1 VSSFIWNL
9 PFAENSSSPI
19 LRRVIAGWQVNAIN
33 TIYGGQPLTV
43 LSGKDPLLN
52 GDNLETANLVGSPAM
67 AGGRAKSAQIAEWFN
82 TAAFAQPA
90 TGTFGTA
97 GDSILT
103 GPGLWNTDFGI
114 YKTFKFR
121 ENMHLQIRGQF
132 YNVFNHPALGNPNT
146 TLSNGSFG
154 KITST
159 GTPRVVELG
168 AHLEF

>member
-1 VSSFIWNL
+1 
-9 PFAENSSSPI
+9 
-19 LRRVIAGWQVNAIN
+19 VNAIN
-33 TIYGGQPLTV
+33 TVYSGQPLTV

-52 GDNLETANLVGSPAM
+52 GDNLETANLVGNPRLV
-67 AGGRAKSAQIAEWFN
+67 GGRPKNFQIAQWFN
-82 TAAFAQPA
+82 TGAFVQPA

-97 GDSILT
+97 GDGILT

-114 YKTFKFR
+114 YKTFKIR

-132 YNVFNHPALGNPNT
+132 YNVFNHPALGNPNA

-159 GTPRVVELG
+159 GAPRVVELG
-168 AHLEF
+168 AHIEF